1 MHPCV
6 PQSIA
11 QEARNRE
18 EEEKGFYVYGPFQ
31 EHSQKVVEA
40 LSKIISYEILFQWPH
55 KKIIKIHIVWVL
67 F

>member
-1 MHPCV
+1 MSWLILILTRNPRVEHLC
-6 PQSIA
+6 QSIA

-40 LSKIISYEILFQWPH
+40 LSKIIFYEILFP
-55 KKIIKIHIVWVL
+55 
-67 F
+67 